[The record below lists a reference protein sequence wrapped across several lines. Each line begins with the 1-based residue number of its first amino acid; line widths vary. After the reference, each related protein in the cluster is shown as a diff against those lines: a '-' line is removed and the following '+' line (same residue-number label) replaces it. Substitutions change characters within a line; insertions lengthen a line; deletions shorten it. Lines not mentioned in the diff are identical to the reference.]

1 MPPAW
6 EYMLELTMA
15 WTAVCWKCGGGACF
29 GWRQLCIQPLGAWS
43 GDSIVESQ
51 ALCREKCYITA
62 RARSWMAHN
71 LAKTTVTVAVA
82 VQRRRALEYAWTH
95 KVRASGRH
103 SWMGALPR
111 QAAPFCA
118 SSLHY
123 CHFYFRL
130 LSVWVSIQTFYSLWP
145 FDAPRGIVVP
155 WLPRYHWEFRQLV
168 AMLPEEMLC

>member
-15 WTAVCWKCGGGACF
+15 WTAACWKCGGGACC
-29 GWRQLCIQPLGAWS
+29 GWRRLCIQPLGAWS
-43 GDSIVESQ
+43 GDSIVESAGAMPWEMLHNGESAFVNGTQ
-51 ALCREKCYITA
+51 FGENDCYCCCCCPAAQGIK
-62 RARSWMAHN
+62 H
-71 LAKTTVTVAVA
+71 
-82 VQRRRALEYAWTH
+82 AWTH

-130 LSVWVSIQTFYSLWP
+130 LSVWVSIQTFYLLWP
-145 FDAPRGIVVP
+145 FDAPRGIFVP